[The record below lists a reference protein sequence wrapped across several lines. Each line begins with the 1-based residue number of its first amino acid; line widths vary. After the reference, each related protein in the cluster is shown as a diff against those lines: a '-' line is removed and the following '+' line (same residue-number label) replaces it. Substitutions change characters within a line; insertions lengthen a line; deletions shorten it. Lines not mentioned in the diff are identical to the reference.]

1 MKNRRRLVKFLTV
14 ALTIVLCCLF
24 MTSCSEAWPH
34 YGRFWRELS
43 PKGTIKVAEG
53 EEDVIIYKEMRY
65 VEAPNYNGKIKMIN
79 HESESCIKI
88 ATLPRSYILAAVEV
102 FYADSYDNP
111 TIIYLIRNGQL
122 WVKEGMDIDEMIMN
136 NNAVISDSFSFRIND
151 VTTGEVLPHRGAG
164 NREYEYDL
172 HTFSTI
178 PLENYPMF
186 TYYVIISSVDGELYL
201 QYVFDSDYYKITDE
215 FANALYQNGY
225 LS

>member
-1 MKNRRRLVKFLTV
+1 MENRRKLVKIF
-14 ALTIVLCCLF
+14 AIVSAIILCCLF

-43 PKGTIKVAEG
+43 PKGTITVAEG
-53 EEDVIIYKEMRY
+53 EENVIIYNEMRY
-65 VEAPNYNGKIKMIN
+65 VEARNNNGKIQMIN

-88 ATLPRSYILAAVEV
+88 ATLPRSYILAAIDV

-111 TIIYLIRNGQL
+111 TIIYLIRSGQL

-151 VTTGEVLPHRGAG
+151 VITGEIFPY
-164 NREYEYDL
+164 RETWDKAYDL
-172 HTFSTI
+172 YTFRMI

-186 TYYVIISSVDGELYL
+186 TYYVKIASIDGELYL
-201 QYVFDSDYYKITDE
+201 QYVWDSDYYKITDE
-215 FANALYQNGY
+215 FANVLYQNGY
-225 LS
+225 LTQ

>member
-1 MKNRRRLVKFLTV
+1 MKNRRKLVKIFAIV
-14 ALTIVLCCLF
+14 FAIVLCCLF

-43 PKGTIKVAEG
+43 PKGTITVAEG
-53 EEDVIIYKEMRY
+53 EENVIIYKEMRY
-65 VEAPNYNGKIKMIN
+65 VEERNNNGKINILDFN
-79 HESESCIKI
+79 SDNCVKI
-88 ATLPRSYILAAVEV
+88 ATLPRSYILAAVDV

-151 VTTGEVLPHRGAG
+151 VITGEIFPY
-164 NREYEYDL
+164 RETRDKAYDL
-172 HTFSTI
+172 YTFRSI
-178 PLENYPMF
+178 HLEDFPMF
-186 TYYVIISSVDGELYL
+186 TYYVIISSIDGELYL
-201 QYVFDSDYYKITDE
+201 QCVWDSDYYKITEE

>member
-1 MKNRRRLVKFLTV
+1 MKKRRRLVKFLTV

-53 EEDVIIYKEMRY
+53 EENVIIYNEMRY
-65 VEAPNYNGKIKMIN
+65 VEAPNYNGKIKILDYN
-79 HESESCIKI
+79 SDNCVKI

-151 VTTGEVLPHRGAG
+151 VTTGEVLPRRETG
-164 NREYEYDL
+164 NRDSEYDL
-172 HTFSTI
+172 YTFRMI
-178 PLENYPMF
+178 PLEDYPMF
-186 TYYVIISSVDGELYL
+186 TYYVRISSVDGELYL

-215 FANALYQNGY
+215 FANVLYQNGY

>member
-1 MKNRRRLVKFLTV
+1 MKNRRKLVKIFAV
-14 ALTIVLCCLF
+14 VFAIVLCCLF

-43 PKGTIKVAEG
+43 PKGTITVAEG
-53 EEDVIIYKEMRY
+53 EENVIIYNEMRY
-65 VEAPNYNGKIKMIN
+65 VEAPNYNGKIKMID

-122 WVKEGMDIDEMIMN
+122 WVKEGMDIDEIIMN

-151 VTTGEVLPHRGAG
+151 VITGEILPY
-164 NREYEYDL
+164 RETRDKAYDL
-172 HTFSTI
+172 YTFRSI
-178 PLENYPMF
+178 HLEDYPMF
-186 TYYVIISSVDGELYL
+186 TYYVRIASIDGELYL
-201 QYVFDSDYYKITDE
+201 QYVWDSDYYKITDE
-215 FANALYQNGY
+215 FENVLYQNGY
-225 LS
+225 LT

>member
-1 MKNRRRLVKFLTV
+1 MKNRRKLVKIFAIV
-14 ALTIVLCCLF
+14 FAIVLSCLF

-43 PKGTIKVAEG
+43 PKGTITVAEG
-53 EEDVIIYKEMRY
+53 EENVIIYKEMRY
-65 VEAPNYNGKIKMIN
+65 VEERNNNGKINILDFN
-79 HESESCIKI
+79 SDNCVKI
-88 ATLPRSYILAAVEV
+88 ATLPRSYILAAVDV

-151 VTTGEVLPHRGAG
+151 VITGEIFPY
-164 NREYEYDL
+164 RETRDKAYDL
-172 HTFSTI
+172 YTFRSI
-178 PLENYPMF
+178 HLEDFPMF
-186 TYYVIISSVDGELYL
+186 TYYVIIASIDGELYL
-201 QYVFDSDYYKITDE
+201 QYVWDSDYYKITDE